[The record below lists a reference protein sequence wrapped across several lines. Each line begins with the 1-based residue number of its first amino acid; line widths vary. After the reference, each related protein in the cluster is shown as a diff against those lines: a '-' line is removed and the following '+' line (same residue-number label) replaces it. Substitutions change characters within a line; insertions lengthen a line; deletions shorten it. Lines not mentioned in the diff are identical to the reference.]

1 MFEQDTKLEESVG
14 ENGNGNGSLFTIV
27 TKKFAGDPEIEKLVV
42 FRLEP
47 PVDIRAGCII
57 GDRKIPAIPVKT
69 DNQQMFG
76 MLIGIGKEGVK
87 FSFESEGSISPRVEL
102 IEVTNEN
109 EPEFY
114 EFPGMPR
121 FSLS

>member
-1 MFEQDTKLEESVG
+1 MFEQDTKLTKSVG

-27 TKKFAGDPEIEKLVV
+27 TKEFTGDPEIEKLIV

-47 PVDIRAGCII
+47 LVDILAGCII
-57 GDRKIPAIPVKT
+57 GDRKIPAVPVKT
-69 DNQQMFG
+69 DDQQMFG
-76 MLIGIGKEGVK
+76 MVVGKEDVK
-87 FSFESEGSISPRVEL
+87 FSFESMGSISPRVEL

-109 EPEFY
+109 EPEFF